1 MLLQVFGEMHL
12 VLEIVS
18 EGGNLAVNGVV
29 DSHSGF
35 VEVLHRDWDVFEAVG
50 VKQGLARMHVVT
62 YQTSCFDFP
71 KVSVGGSRSQLK
83 VASLRSEV
91 PIARKSIRI
100 NIFNLKNNVGQVI
113 IIIIIIG
120 CWL

>member
-1 MLLQVFGEMHL
+1 MLLQVFGQVHL
-12 VLEIVS
+12 VLEVVS
-18 EGGNLAVNGVV
+18 EGGTLAVNGVV
-29 DSHSGF
+29 NRHPG
-35 VEVLHRDWDVFEAVG
+35 VVKVLHRDWDVLEAVG
-50 VKQGLARMHVVT
+50 VKQGLARVHMVT
-62 YQTSCFDFP
+62 YQASCFDFP

-100 NIFNLKNNVGQVI
+100 NIFDLKNNVGQVI
-113 IIIIIIG
+113 IIIG

>member
-1 MLLQVFGEMHL
+1 MLLQVFGEVHL

-35 VEVLHRDWDVFEAVG
+35 VKVLHRNWDVFEAVG
-50 VKQGLARMHVVT
+50 VKQGLARMDVVA
-62 YQTSCFDFP
+62 YQTSCLDFP

-113 IIIIIIG
+113 IIIG